1 MKTSF
6 IRVREQAKNKKQQQE
21 MLSEC
26 PASISEVREMMGI
39 VMQPC
44 KGFLQVFHFFFLI
57 KWHQLLKA
65 L

>member
-1 MKTSF
+1 
-6 IRVREQAKNKKQQQE
+6 

-44 KGFLQVFHFFFLI
+44 KGFLQVFHFFFFNKMASIAKSIMTFVMLHNTDM
-57 KWHQLLKA
+57 KCE
-65 L
+65 